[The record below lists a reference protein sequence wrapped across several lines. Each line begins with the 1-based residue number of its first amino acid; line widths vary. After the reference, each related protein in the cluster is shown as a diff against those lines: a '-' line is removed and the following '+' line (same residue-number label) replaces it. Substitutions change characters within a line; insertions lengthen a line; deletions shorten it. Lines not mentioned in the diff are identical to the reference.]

1 MRSILTDDFRDF
13 IALLIEHNIDFL
25 VCGGHAVGFH
35 GYPRLTMDFDILVKP
50 SEENADG
57 MMLVLNEF
65 GFGNAG
71 IERSVFLSEGTAVT
85 MGVQPNQIDLLTSIS
100 SQPTNEVFENV
111 VPGKLENFE
120 VAFVSRD
127 DLIRAKKEAARLK
140 DLADVEELQKIAE
153 HEKY

>member
-1 MRSILTDDFRDF
+1 
-13 IALLIEHNIDFL
+13 
-25 VCGGHAVGFH
+25 
-35 GYPRLTMDFDILVKP
+35 MDFDILVKP